1 MGEEQMKMQQM
12 AVEAQAQQTITGLSE
27 AAITQRTMLE
37 EKAAISV
44 MDYQKKKAMED
55 MSMKS
60 YQVQKQYYEQEMKLM
75 QQYGQVA
82 RKGAGAIGAPQG
94 YAPPAMA
101 L

>member
-44 MDYQKKKAMED
+44 MDYQKKKAIEEMA
-55 MSMKS
+55 MKS

-82 RKGAGAIGAPQG
+82 RKGAGAVVTPGMVAP
-94 YAPPAMA
+94 ASMA